1 MLTMIVDHLELVI
14 LVSLINEMKFKDQLR
29 ETDKTME
36 KEIFIQKPLVIR
48 FILHLADVMLN

>member
-1 MLTMIVDHLELVI
+1 
-14 LVSLINEMKFKDQLR
+14 MKFKDQLR

-48 FILHLADVMLN
+48 FTLHLADVMLN